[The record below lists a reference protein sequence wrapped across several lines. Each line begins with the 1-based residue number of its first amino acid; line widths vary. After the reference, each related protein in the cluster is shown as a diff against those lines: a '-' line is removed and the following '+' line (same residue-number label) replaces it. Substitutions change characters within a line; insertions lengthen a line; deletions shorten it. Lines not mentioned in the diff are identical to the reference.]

1 MFDKEKYLTAG
12 VDESI
17 PMETQLAMWDMIEV
31 ARQETE
37 LDYLQ
42 IFKLKRAQ
50 VDAGAV
56 QVIEHSQEVPPFH
69 QTAAFP
75 CDDPVTAKLY
85 VIDDGTHATM
95 CFPEER

>member
-17 PMETQLAMWDMIEV
+17 PFETQIFLWDMIEV
-31 ARQETE
+31 ARGKVK

-42 IFKLKRAQ
+42 IFKLKPAK

-56 QVIEHSQEVPPFH
+56 QVIEHSQEAPPFH

-75 CDDPVTAKLY
+75 SDDPVTAKLY